1 MTDAP
6 GAPITTTVE
15 DGVAVVRFDDG
26 KANAV
31 SHAVIDAVHA
41 ALDAAEADDSTR
53 AVVLA
58 GRDGMFC
65 AGFHLPTMTESV
77 EAMRSLV
84 GDGARLMARM
94 ATCPLPIVAAGTGH
108 ALAAGA
114 LLLLSC
120 DARVGAHGG
129 EKPAKIGLNEVGI
142 GMALPVFAIALAEER
157 LATDH
162 VLPATLHSRI
172 YDPEGAVAAGYLD
185 EVVPP
190 SEVLP
195 VAVERAKALG
205 QIRRSAY
212 AGTKARLRGPV
223 AERMLA
229 TLDSDLGTVDVPST

>member
-1 MTDAP
+1 MTDDQ
-6 GAPITTTVE
+6 APISTSTE
-15 DGVAVVRFDDG
+15 DGVLVVRFDDG

-41 ALDAAEADDSTR
+41 ALDAGEADEGVH

-114 LLLLSC
+114 LLLLAS
-120 DARVGAHGG
+120 DTRIGGTGG
-129 EKPAKIGLNEVGI
+129 EKVAKIGLNEVGI

-157 LATDH
+157 LASDH
-162 VLPATLHSRI
+162 VLAATLQSRI
-172 YDPEGAVAAGYLD
+172 YDPHGAVAAGYLD
-185 EVVPP
+185 EVVPAA
-190 SEVLP
+190 EVVP
-195 VAVERAKALG
+195 VAVERARALG
-205 QIRRSAY
+205 EIKRGAY

-229 TLDSDLGTVDVPST
+229 TLDADLGTVDVPTP

>member
-1 MTDAP
+1 
-6 GAPITTTVE
+6 
-15 DGVAVVRFDDG
+15 
-26 KANAV
+26 
-31 SHAVIDAVHA
+31 
-41 ALDAAEADDSTR
+41 
-53 AVVLA
+53 VVLA

-65 AGFHLPTMTESV
+65 AGFHLPTMTSSV

-157 LATDH
+157 LGREH

-190 SEVLP
+190 SEVVP
-195 VAVERAKALG
+195 VAIARARALG
-205 QIRRSAY
+205 EIRRSAY

-229 TLDSDLGTVDVPST
+229 TLDADLGTVDVPST